1 MLSERAGD
9 DDDGSRTL
17 VQSYWVCCDESEW
30 MRKAR
35 AVPREKI
42 FQAEKML
49 MMMAKNL
56 FIYFIKISLSLFYIF
71 YSPLLLLFCSYKVN
85 GRISWRLNGTCNDK
99 HVGLDGL
106 QCQRYETNAIST
118 HPETKATRSLHT
130 GSSEFLKHSTHFFFS
145 VLSMTRARPVAARLS
160 FFM

>member
-1 MLSERAGD
+1 MGKARVVSSER
-9 DDDGSRTL
+9 
-17 VQSYWVCCDESEW
+17 E
-30 MRKAR
+30 M
-35 AVPREKI
+35 I
-42 FQAEKML
+42 FQAEEML

-56 FIYFIKISLSLFYIF
+56 FIYFIKILTLYSTFLFP
-71 YSPLLLLFCSYKVN
+71 PLLLLFCSYKVN

-130 GSSEFLKHSTHFFFS
+130 GSSEFLKHSTIFFS
-145 VLSMTRARPVAARLS
+145 VLSMTRARPVAARFS
-160 FFM
+160 FLCNFTSSM